1 MYADHT
7 PHPPR
12 VWSHSLPQS
21 LPSSSIK
28 PLSSLLQNILSGWTP
43 PSPNISPFS
52 VSSSSPESFLN
63 ISMAITSLSSLS
75 FNPDRPLLLFSSSNG
90 PSSSSSSFF
99 TGGTHFRTQKSLAC
113 VYLPS
118 SSLSSKRVSVV
129 VAASSDYYSTLGV
142 PKSANSKEIKAA
154 YRKLARQVFYPFGGY
169 LGFSLFTGLCLVV
182 EKMPQKR
189 REGKEMLNFCQFL
202 FYVILVW
209 GESGRLV
216 GSCVVCLLGC

>member
-154 YRKLARQVFYPFGGY
+154 YRKLARQVFHPFGGIWVFLY
-169 LGFSLFTGLCLVV
+169 LPVFVWLWRKCRKRE
-182 EKMPQKR
+182 EK
-189 REGKEMLNFCQFL
+189 
-202 FYVILVW
+202 
-209 GESGRLV
+209 
-216 GSCVVCLLGC
+216 GSKC